1 MSQKSKGKV
10 ATSAITKIGV
20 LGAISFVLMYFEF
33 PLPFIAPSF
42 YKLDVSE
49 SVILIGGYAM
59 GPWAAIVLEL
69 IKNIL
74 NLLIE
79 GTQTGGVGELA
90 NFLIGCSLTVP
101 AAFVYK
107 YRKSRGGAIT
117 SLAVGVLS
125 LVFIGALVNYFVM
138 IPAYAKV
145 FFGGN
150 IDGIVALGGA
160 IFPFVD
166 DLFDFVLVCTSP
178 FNLIK
183 GTVCSLICYILYK
196 RVSPILHI

>member
-1 MSQKSKGKV
+1 MSEKNKGKV

-69 IKNIL
+69 IKNSL

-90 NFLIGCSLTVP
+90 NFLIGSSLTVP

-107 YRKSRGGAIT
+107 YRKSRSGAVV
-117 SLAVGVLS
+117 SLAVGVVS

-145 FFGGN
+145 FFGG
-150 IDGIVALGGA
+150 DVEGIVALGGA

-166 DLFDFVLVCTSP
+166 DLLSFVLVCTSP

-183 GTVCSLICYILYK
+183 GAVCSLICYLLYK